1 MKIAAGDEGEGTIE
15 GQGERH
21 RGTRRLISGSGL
33 AATLRRPEMVV
44 IVWLAAI
51 LHTAILFAS
60 LRGRVNRF
68 DFSVH
73 YSSALALRQNL
84 DPYMIDLR
92 RIGVPLGLEI
102 WPLIHSSATPFFLL
116 CFEPLA
122 HMAPRTAYWIW
133 FGLNVAALVTA
144 LLLILGRRE
153 FGTDR
158 RMAWVIAAF
167 ALMYP
172 PLADHF
178 AYAQAQIVMLLML
191 ILMMRCLETRRDGVA
206 GLILAMAA
214 ALRVFPSLFVIY
226 FAVLR
231 RWRALMYTLLGLVI
245 IGIVTVF
252 LTGPAIV
259 EGFVAA
265 TISRA
270 GENATSR
277 PYDVSLSAFIT
288 RLFWYTFGYTLSPA
302 VNLVRL
308 AVVGCAEAAVLILAL
323 RATTRAHFNQDRDGR
338 AYMIWVVTAVVL
350 SPVAWIHYMV
360 LLVLPF
366 IKVASVANQ
375 GRCSSRAVRA
385 MVSSYF
391 LIALS
396 IEGRAPAEAIGGF
409 PLLVIVS
416 EGASVSLLLA
426 FIAAYWFASD
436 ETQTI
441 VSRELPGSHARFS

>member
-1 MKIAAGDEGEGTIE
+1 MERRGESG
-15 GQGERH
+15 
-21 RGTRRLISGSGL
+21 RGPRRLISGSGL
-33 AATLRRPEMVV
+33 VATLRRPEMVV

-60 LRGRVNRF
+60 LRDRANRF

-73 YSSALALRQNL
+73 YSAALGLRQNL
-84 DPYMIDLR
+84 NPYIIDLR

-133 FGLNVAALVTA
+133 FGLNVAALVAA
-144 LLLILGRRE
+144 LLLMLGRRE
-153 FGTDR
+153 FGADR

-167 ALMYP
+167 VLMYP

-178 AYAQAQIVMLLML
+178 AYAQAQIVILLML
-191 ILMMRCLETRRDGVA
+191 VLMMRCLETRRYGVA
-206 GLILAMAA
+206 GLILAIAA
-214 ALRVFPSLFVIY
+214 ALRAFPALFVIY

-231 RWRALMYTLLGLVI
+231 RWRVLMCTLLGLVI

-252 LTGPAIV
+252 LAGPAIV

-265 TISRA
+265 TISRS
-270 GENATSR
+270 GENATIH
-277 PYDVSLSAFIT
+277 PYDVSLSAWIT
-288 RLFWYTFGYTLSPA
+288 RLFWYTFGYALSPA
-302 VNLVRL
+302 MNLVRL
-308 AVVGCAEAAVLILAL
+308 AVVACAEAAVLILAL
-323 RATTRAHFNQDRDGR
+323 RATTRARFDQDRDGR
-338 AYMIWVVTAVVL
+338 AYMIWVVTAVML

-366 IKVASVANQ
+366 IKIASVANQ
-375 GRCSSRAVRA
+375 GQCSSRAVWA
-385 MVSSYF
+385 MVTSYF

-441 VSRELPGSHARFS
+441 VSKELPGSNARFS

>member
-1 MKIAAGDEGEGTIE
+1 MKIATKNEGEDTIE
-15 GQGERH
+15 GQGAKH
-21 RGTRRLISGSGL
+21 RGARQLISGSGL

-44 IVWLAAI
+44 IVCLAAI

-60 LRGRVNRF
+60 LRDRVNRF

-84 DPYMIDLR
+84 NPYMIDLR

-122 HMAPRTAYWIW
+122 HVVPRTAYWIW
-133 FGLNVAALVTA
+133 FGLNVAVLVA
-144 LLLILGRRE
+144 VLVLMLGRRE
-153 FGTDR
+153 FGADR

-167 ALMYP
+167 VLMYP

-178 AYAQAQIVMLLML
+178 AFAQAQILVLLML
-191 ILMMRCLETRRDGVA
+191 VLMMRCLETRRDGVA

-231 RWRALMYTLLGLVI
+231 RWRALMCTLLGLVI
-245 IGIVTVF
+245 IGIVTVL
-252 LTGPAIV
+252 LTGPTIV

-288 RLFWYTFGYTLSPA
+288 RLFWYAFGYTLGPA
-302 VNLVRL
+302 MNLARL
-308 AVVGCAEAAVLILAL
+308 AVIACAEATVLIQAL
-323 RATTRAHFNQDRDGR
+323 RATARGRSDQDRDGR
-338 AYMIWVVTAVVL
+338 AYMIWVVAAVML

-360 LLVLPF
+360 LLLLPF
-366 IKVASVANQ
+366 VKIASAANQ
-375 GRCSSRAVRA
+375 GRCSSRSVWA
-385 MVSSYF
+385 MVASYF

-396 IEGRAPAEAIGGF
+396 IEGRAPAEAIGGA
-409 PLLVIVS
+409 PLLLIVS
-416 EGASVSLLLA
+416 EGAFVSLLLA

-436 ETQTI
+436 ETQRI
-441 VSRELPGSHARFS
+441 VSSELPGSNVRFS

>member
-1 MKIAAGDEGEGTIE
+1 MERWGEEHPSGR
-15 GQGERH
+15 Q
-21 RGTRRLISGSGL
+21 LISGSGL

-44 IVWLAAI
+44 IVCLAAI
-51 LHTAILFAS
+51 LHTTILFAS
-60 LRGRVNRF
+60 LRDRVNRF

-133 FGLNVAALVTA
+133 FGLNVAALVAA
-144 LLLILGRRE
+144 LVLMLGRRD
-153 FGTDR
+153 FGSDR

-178 AYAQAQIVMLLML
+178 AYAQAQIVILLML
-191 ILMMRCLETRRDGVA
+191 VLMMRCLETRRFGVA

-214 ALRVFPSLFVIY
+214 ALRAFPFLFVIY
-226 FAVLR
+226 FAVVR
-231 RWRALMYTLLGLVI
+231 RWRALIWALLGLVI

-252 LTGPAIV
+252 MTGPAIV
-259 EGFVAA
+259 EGFVVT

-270 GENATSR
+270 GENSTIH
-277 PYDVSLSAFIT
+277 PYDVSLSAWVT
-288 RLFWYTFGYTLSPA
+288 RLFWYAFGYTLSPA
-302 VNLVRL
+302 MNLVRL
-308 AVVGCAEAAVLILAL
+308 AAVACAEATVLILAL
-323 RATTRAHFNQDRDGR
+323 KATARARSDQDRDER
-338 AYMIWVVTAVVL
+338 AYMIWVVAAVML

-360 LLVLPF
+360 LLLLPF
-366 IKVASVANQ
+366 VKIVSVANQ
-375 GRCSSRAVRA
+375 GRCSSRTVWA
-385 MVSSYF
+385 MVASYF

-396 IEGRAPAEAIGGF
+396 IEGRARAEAAGGA

-416 EGASVSLLLA
+416 EGAFVSLLLA
-426 FIAAYWFASD
+426 FIAAYWLASD
-436 ETQTI
+436 ETQAT
-441 VSRELPGSHARFS
+441 VSTELPGSKARFS

>member
-1 MKIAAGDEGEGTIE
+1 MEGR
-15 GQGERH
+15 GESR
-21 RGTRRLISGSGL
+21 RGARRLISGSGL
-33 AATLRRPEMVV
+33 VATLRRPEIVV

-60 LRGRVNRF
+60 LRDRVNRF

-73 YSSALALRQNL
+73 YSAALGLRQNL
-84 DPYMIDLR
+84 NPYMIDLR

-133 FGLNVAALVTA
+133 FGLNVTALVAA
-144 LLLILGRRE
+144 LLLMLGRRE
-153 FGTDR
+153 FGADR

-167 ALMYP
+167 TLMYP

-178 AYAQAQIVMLLML
+178 AYAQAQIVILLML
-191 ILMMRCLETRRDGVA
+191 VLMMRCIETRRYGVA
-206 GLILAMAA
+206 GLILATAA
-214 ALRVFPSLFVIY
+214 ALRAFPSLFVIY

-231 RWRALMYTLLGLVI
+231 RWRVLMCTLLGLVI
-245 IGIVTVF
+245 IGIVTIF
-252 LTGPAIV
+252 LAGPAIV
-259 EGFVAA
+259 EGFVVAM
-265 TISRA
+265 ISRT

-288 RLFWYTFGYTLSPA
+288 RLFWYAFGYALSPA
-302 VNLVRL
+302 MNLVRL
-308 AVVGCAEAAVLILAL
+308 AVVACAEAAVLILAL
-323 RATTRAHFNQDRDGR
+323 RATARARSDQDCDGR
-338 AYMIWVVTAVVL
+338 AYMIWVVTAVML

-366 IKVASVANQ
+366 IKIASVANQ
-375 GRCSSRAVRA
+375 GRCSSRAVWV
-385 MVSSYF
+385 MVTSYF
-391 LIALS
+391 MIALS